1 MNVIAIMDEI
11 NLAANSMVG
20 ESSLPNFL
28 IATDDRSEF
37 MRVSAFD
44 QLDCAFNRHVGSGSQ
59 EQMNMLRHDD
69 ESVQVVAAFAAMPVK
84 CLQEKAYVSFDDKQF
99 PAMVGREGHEISSR
113 RGEEPSRLQK
123 RTSAA
128 ESRTSLQTV
137 NWHEWNSCPSRLFS
151 CEEFRFGTNEH
162 RNVRLCDV

>member
-1 MNVIAIMDEI
+1 
-11 NLAANSMVG
+11 
-20 ESSLPNFL
+20 
-28 IATDDRSEF
+28 
-37 MRVSAFD
+37 
-44 QLDCAFNRHVGSGSQ
+44 
-59 EQMNMLRHDD
+59 
-69 ESVQVVAAFAAMPVK
+69 MPVK

-137 NWHEWNSCPSRLFS
+137 NWHEWNSCPSRFFLNREGSFW
-151 CEEFRFGTNEH
+151 ERANG
-162 RNVRLCDV
+162 